1 RRAKIARKILRNL
14 NAFLSATQ
22 LGITMASLG
31 LGWVGEPIFTRLL
44 SPLLVSLHVE
54 SETMRHSISFA
65 LGFSALTFMHIS
77 AGELAPKWTAI
88 QKPMHVALWAALPLQ
103 AFYWASYP
111 FNWLLNQTA
120 QALLRFA
127 GIEPVG
133 EAERVHSEEEL
144 RLLLTSAQKRA
155 GATALGRDVVRN

>member
-1 RRAKIARKILRNL
+1 
-14 NAFLSATQ
+14 
-22 LGITMASLG
+22 
-31 LGWVGEPIFTRLL
+31 
-44 SPLLVSLHVE
+44 
-54 SETMRHSISFA
+54 
-65 LGFSALTFMHIS
+65 
-77 AGELAPKWTAI
+77 WTAI

-155 GATALGRDVVRN
+155 GATALGRDVVRNALDLRRRIAREVMRPRQEIVAFDTEATIAQCLEIAEKTRYSRFPLCEGADLDKTLGVIHIKDLYAMRLKTHTGADL